1 MTPDRAASIFRDLL
15 MTPASDLDG
24 FSRRAGLSGHPDP
37 SDVKQAKEILE
48 VLVVAMQ
55 SGAGPNWE
63 RVNTMWSTL
72 HARHGALAPSAL
84 EPQRPGWVRPAP
96 AKPSLGDA
104 PPGTPAYAAQQ
115 ERLQRF
121 VPGRPHPGQID
132 PRMAPHYDPAPGQAP
147 QQAFDPY
154 SAQPAASADPPP
166 PPGRDAWPAPPGLY
180 GAANM
185 PYAPQPPSEDVPAPQ
200 VYRPPP
206 PPQRRQAPAAPEPQR
221 PAGDIQESVARYA
234 SFCAA
239 CAAAPDRVFATMV
252 EYGISSPQARD
263 DLDELWNERFD
274 GDAGLHKQWEQLFH
288 QFRNQLKA
296 RS

>member
-24 FSRRAGLSGHPDP
+24 FARRVGLQGNPDP
-37 SDVKQAKEILE
+37 GDLKQAKEILE
-48 VLVVAMQ
+48 TFVVALQ
-55 SGAGPNWE
+55 SGPGPNWQ

-72 HARHGALAPSAL
+72 HARHGALAPSAM

-96 AKPSLGDA
+96 PKPSLGDA
-104 PPGTPAYAAQQ
+104 APGTAGFAEQQ
-115 ERLQRF
+115 ERQQRF
-121 VPGRPHPGQID
+121 VPGRHVQPGQID
-132 PRMAPHYDPAPGQAP
+132 PRMAPKYDAPGYDA
-147 QQAFDPY
+147 QQHA
-154 SAQPAASADPPP
+154 AQGYGQPGAAEPPP

-180 GAANM
+180 GAPPM
-185 PYAPQPPSEDVPAPQ
+185 PYAPQPAQEVPAPQ

-206 PPQRRQAPAAPEPQR
+206 PKREPPPPQEPQAPT
-221 PAGDIQESVARYA
+221 GNIKESVARYA

-263 DLDELWNERFD
+263 ELDELWNERFD
-274 GDAGLHKQWEQLFH
+274 GDAGLQKQWEQLFH
-288 QFRNQLKA
+288 QFRDKLRQ
-296 RS
+296 RG